1 MTSTTQTE
9 LTKHITNL
17 NIIQKKVTEYTQQ
30 LNTIKETSLNVIGI
44 NTKMIKKYK
53 DAFGNLTND
62 INSIKNID
70 QNILSQINKLID
82 ESESIIKSNKEFI
95 DTMNPENPQ

>member
-1 MTSTTQTE
+1 
-9 LTKHITNL
+9 
-17 NIIQKKVTEYTQQ
+17 
-30 LNTIKETSLNVIGI
+30 
-44 NTKMIKKYK
+44 MIKKYK